1 MLKDITLRS
10 ISALHGAAP
19 RNEKQM
25 VAKAT
30 IGGESYNSLD
40 PALVDSL
47 GDRQL
52 HCDFLCSGRL
62 VKGP

>member
-30 IGGESYNSLD
+30 ILSIWLWLILLAIDNFIVISFAAEGW
-40 PALVDSL
+40 
-47 GDRQL
+47 
-52 HCDFLCSGRL
+52 
-62 VKGP
+62 